1 MLGVELMHKAK
12 RADRMEPGIIVNI
25 ASVVG
30 LDPWQLMPIY
40 TASKH
45 AIVGFS
51 RAFSVSLMNLRFSRP
66 NPDIIQWFP
75 AWKLLRQNGSQDY
88 RIVPGANENYI
99 LETNCRKHDL
109 PGWSDGRGIFQ
120 KLFSAKVRHILS
132 RRCFGKIIRNFQGGN
147 RWRTRCW
154 PD

>member
-66 NPDIIQWFP
+66 NPDIIQ
-75 AWKLLRQNGSQDY
+75 
-88 RIVPGANENYI
+88 
-99 LETNCRKHDL
+99 
-109 PGWSDGRGIFQ
+109 
-120 KLFSAKVRHILS
+120 
-132 RRCFGKIIRNFQGGN
+132 
-147 RWRTRCW
+147 
-154 PD
+154 